1 MSPAAGALFETIKS
15 EAALL
20 SPTTQQDHES
30 EPSGMDGGSK
40 SKRRRTSALSA
51 NAGMRAS
58 DGADHFHPRL
68 AGKTVVIFVDFQFE
82 DLELMYPKI
91 RLEEEGAKVVICGIH
106 EAPMKYTGKYG
117 YPITSDITIAK
128 LDVAS
133 VDGLIIPGGFAPDFM
148 RRSHLMLDAISAL
161 NARRVPIGAICHG
174 GWMLCSGNTQSA
186 FTAVILFYYC
196 TLLLLYYARRVRC
209 P

>member
-1 MSPAAGALFETIKS
+1 
-15 EAALL
+15 
-20 SPTTQQDHES
+20 
-30 EPSGMDGGSK
+30 
-40 SKRRRTSALSA
+40 
-51 NAGMRAS
+51 
-58 DGADHFHPRL
+58 
-68 AGKTVVIFVDFQFE
+68 
-82 DLELMYPKI
+82 MYPKI

-174 GWMLCSGNTQSA
+174 GWMLCSGNTQKYIQICCA
-186 FTAVILFYYC
+186 AIILFYYR
-196 TLLLLYYARRVRC
+196 TLYYYTTRGVCGALKRYLPRRVDDLLR
-209 P
+209 